1 MNTHQGSAKSQQGPR
16 LLNFTEE
23 AAGRRTP
30 SSVSL
35 GGALPSD
42 LALTTRLL
50 AGPPFAGAQS
60 FLRIVFPPCI
70 RTAPPPRPGT
80 EDVLI
85 RLAEGGGG
93 GFGAPGEARGQSRWR
108 G

>member
-1 MNTHQGSAKSQQGPR
+1 MTTHQGGAKSQQGPR
-16 LLNFTEE
+16 LLNCTEE

-35 GGALPSD
+35 GGALPSG
-42 LALTTRLL
+42 LALTTRPL

-60 FLRIVFPPCI
+60 SLRLVFPPCI
-70 RTAPPPRPGT
+70 RTAPPPTPWDQGRADPIGRGRRGR
-80 EDVLI
+80 VW
-85 RLAEGGGG
+85 G
-93 GFGAPGEARGQSRWR
+93 ARGSQGPRRWR

>member
-70 RTAPPPRPGT
+70 RTAHPPHALGPRT
-80 EDVLI
+80 C
-85 RLAEGGGG
+85 
-93 GFGAPGEARGQSRWR
+93 
-108 G
+108 